1 MEPFDVHCET
11 CHARLRVRQERFVG
25 EIHPCPKCGSM
36 VHIAAPVSPID
47 AAEPVS
53 TAHAAAG
60 VGLAARLAGVV
71 GRHAVAWS
79 TCGAVLVVSGSLA
92 TSLMVGGVERVVART
107 DQAATPAVS
116 SAAADAD
123 SIPNANGSNDATA
136 RNESSPIAAV
146 AAPIAAATAVDEDW
160 YDRAPPTDRPAQRS
174 DLAAGLPPLPA
185 LRPNEEATNSESR
198 DILAASD
205 RSPPE
210 TPTASPPVAGSPDG
224 RQAER
229 TRTLRLDPLGFD
241 SSRASLGNVLGQAS
255 PDAAGDYSAE
265 LDDVADVG
273 AKPPAAVSVDVRGQL
288 ALQLEAIDV
297 AAMTLADFIAM
308 VAEMSAVPIKLDP
321 AAGASSHADVTVRG
335 QDVSLGE
342 LLDDVLAQH
351 RLTRIERD
359 GQIVVIGFSNP

>member
-1 MEPFDVHCET
+1 
-11 CHARLRVRQERFVG
+11 
-25 EIHPCPKCGSM
+25 
-36 VHIAAPVSPID
+36 
-47 AAEPVS
+47 
-53 TAHAAAG
+53 
-60 VGLAARLAGVV
+60 
-71 GRHAVAWS
+71 
-79 TCGAVLVVSGSLA
+79 
-92 TSLMVGGVERVVART
+92 
-107 DQAATPAVS
+107 
-116 SAAADAD
+116 
-123 SIPNANGSNDATA
+123 
-136 RNESSPIAAV
+136 
-146 AAPIAAATAVDEDW
+146 
-160 YDRAPPTDRPAQRS
+160 
-174 DLAAGLPPLPA
+174 
-185 LRPNEEATNSESR
+185 LRPIEDATNSESR

-210 TPTASPPVAGSPDG
+210 TSTVSPPVAGSPDG

-273 AKPPAAVSVDVRGQL
+273 AKPPAAVSVDVRAQL

-308 VAEMSAVPIKLDP
+308 VSEMSAVTIKLDP
-321 AAGASSHADVTVRG
+321 AAGVSPQSEVTVRG